1 MQYRT
6 LGSTNLSV
14 SVLSIGTV
22 ELGMDYGIGSP
33 DNVEHPDEKESIDL
47 LRSAIS
53 SGVNLFDTAPSYGDS
68 EIIVG
73 KALGEQGGCYI
84 ATKVSGVR
92 SSQSISHQNNYHW
105 DIANSIELS
114 LQNLHR
120 EYLDILQI
128 HNADVNDFTNS
139 KLISGLEQAKEQRL
153 INCIGAT
160 VYGSDNAL
168 AAICSG
174 IVDVIQIPLSVLDQR
189 LVSTVLPEAISANVG
204 VIARSVLLKGALT
217 SKAKYLPYEL
227 HPLREAVNHC
237 RSKLG
242 VSWDQLPEYA
252 IRYCLGV
259 VGVHSILVGVRSHDE
274 LNYALDAVKLGPLTE
289 TDMNLVSDL
298 GLMEENLLNP
308 FYWNI
313 P

>member
-22 ELGMDYGIGSP
+22 ELGMEYGLRAP
-33 DNVEHPDEKESIDL
+33 DNFEQPDEKESINL

-53 SGVNLFDTAPSYGDS
+53 SGVNLFDTAPSYGES

-73 KALGEQGGCYI
+73 KALGEQGSCYI
-84 ATKVSGVR
+84 ATKVPGLQ
-92 SSQSISHQNNYHW
+92 SSQSMSDQNDYDW
-105 DIANSIELS
+105 DITNSIESS

-128 HNADVNDFTNS
+128 HNAEVSDFENS
-139 KLISGLEQAKEQRL
+139 KFISMLQQAKEQRL

-160 VYGSDNAL
+160 VYGADNAL

-189 LVSTVLPEAISANVG
+189 LVYTVLPEAITADVG

-217 SKAKYLPYEL
+217 PKAKYLPYEL
-227 HPLREAVNHC
+227 QPLREAVNRC
-237 RSKLG
+237 RSKFDI
-242 VSWDQLPEYA
+242 SWDQLPEYA

-259 VGVHSILVGVRSHDE
+259 IGVHSILVGVRSQDE
-274 LNYALDAVKLGPLTE
+274 LDHALDAVRLGPLSE
-289 TDMNLVSDL
+289 TDMNLASDL